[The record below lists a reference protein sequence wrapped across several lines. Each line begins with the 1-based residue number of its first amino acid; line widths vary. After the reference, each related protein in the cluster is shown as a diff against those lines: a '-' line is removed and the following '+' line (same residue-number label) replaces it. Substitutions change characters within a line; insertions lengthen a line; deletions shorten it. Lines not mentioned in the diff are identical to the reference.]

1 MKKLKIAA
9 LCLCAALLCSA
20 CKSTP
25 SSSSGQSGSVPASAA
40 TEPLPLPA
48 SSAPQTPP
56 EVFDAASGQEPE
68 GSEPPPIVMSAGP
81 SFISLPITEAGG
93 AEGEKALVVLHVP
106 ESWQFDQYITF
117 SRGDAKIAEFP
128 RLWRAADAAAP
139 FSAEMLAPYQG
150 DGASPEDAAADDLE
164 LDGRPLRVLHLNT
177 WMDGSEELWFL
188 HCAFYAL
195 DGYVVETHLYTVQDW
210 GGADSEELLAAL
222 RTLELHFSEENA
234 GGA

>member
-1 MKKLKIAA
+1 MKQLQIAA
-9 LCLCAALLCSA
+9 LCLCAALFFTA
-20 CKSTP
+20 CGKTP
-25 SSSSGQSGSVPASAA
+25 PASGGQGGSAPGPAA
-40 TEPLPLPA
+40 SQPQSAQPASGTAPA
-48 SSAPQTPP
+48 SSAAPSGPEPAESAPQI
-56 EVFDAASGQEPE
+56 A
-68 GSEPPPIVMSAGP
+68 MSAGP

-106 ESWQFDQYITF
+106 ETWSFDQYITF
-117 SRGDAKIAEFP
+117 SRGEIKIAEFP

-150 DGASPEDAAADDLE
+150 DGTSPEDAATVDDLE
-164 LDGRPLRVLHLNT
+164 LNGNPLRVLHLNT
-177 WMDGSEELWFL
+177 WMDGSEELWFF

-195 DGYVVETHLYTVQDW
+195 DGYVVEAHLYTVQEW
-210 GGADSEELLAAL
+210 GDADSEELLAAL

>member
-1 MKKLKIAA
+1 
-9 LCLCAALLCSA
+9 
-20 CKSTP
+20 
-25 SSSSGQSGSVPASAA
+25 
-40 TEPLPLPA
+40 
-48 SSAPQTPP
+48 
-56 EVFDAASGQEPE
+56 
-68 GSEPPPIVMSAGP
+68 MSAGP

-106 ESWQFDQYITF
+106 EIWQFDQYITF